1 MIKENMVSQTH
12 PINDRMRPVKKSVC
26 ICFRF
31 IEDGAIVVATI
42 DRTSDFHVL
51 PTIFAWLTQLAVGV
65 FCYYYY
71 SLVRNNDADLM
82 EKQGSVFF
90 NSIAH
95 KHE

>member
-1 MIKENMVSQTH
+1 MVQKGSTRKPLSLGLCKMKENMVSQTH

-26 ICFRF
+26 ICFLF

-51 PTIFAWLTQLAVGV
+51 PTIFARLTQLAVGV

-71 SLVRNNDADLM
+71 SHRIDNDA
-82 EKQGSVFF
+82 S
-90 NSIAH
+90 
-95 KHE
+95 